1 MADTLQDVNHIHVLP
16 DFVQDGLD
24 YLPGDFLRD
33 KENLTTFLS
42 VYLNRLKAIDEM
54 LVKLSEGRLLANA
67 TYMNLDEIG
76 RQLGVDRNGM
86 GDDSYRAQITILLA
100 SASKHGTRPEVIQ
113 TLRQLFGDQNFT
125 TWKGENYRVD
135 IHVMSTCFKLEDLL
149 EEIKD
154 MLPLPTHLRLIES
167 YGRAFGFN
175 GDDDTFGF
183 SSVNADKTKTTQGGI
198 SRLVYTSDEENTGYI
213 MTVSVEDITVDAS
226 EIPPVGIIISISDA
240 VLTESADSVTISPLT
255 MAFGSS
261 IVGTPTASKL
271 VTISNDTDVNVTI
284 GTLTLPTGYSLAS
297 GSAQTGTVIAPRKT
311 ADVAIV
317 FNPQSVGIVSGNL
330 AITTIGHA
338 ASLTVALSGVG
349 EAAPVVGLQRL
360 VTSGNQFVT
369 TQTSEN
375 FRIKSVNWFG
385 MEGTNYTPH
394 GTWLGA
400 RYWKDIIDQIK
411 TFGFNTIRIPL
422 SGEVV
427 QNNPYPPTAAVDWEV
442 NSEFVGKT
450 ALEILD
456 LIIDYCNTKE
466 IYVILDHHR
475 RTAGDG
481 ADGSPVDGSYTL
493 SQWISS
499 WTKLATRYK
508 SAINVIGADVHN
520 EPHDLDWST
529 WASYA
534 EQAGNAI
541 HAVTTDWIIFVEGV
555 GQYNNVSY
563 WWGGQLQGVA
573 SRPVTLTQPNRVAYS
588 PHEYGQSVGSQ
599 SWLAYDNQ
607 TPPANWPSN
616 LYGVWEPM
624 WGYIFTQNIAPVWVG
639 EFGGHFGV
647 DGSGN
652 LTKPHATYEK
662 QWLSNLI
669 TYWNGDFNGDGVRD
683 LAAGKKGISYSYW
696 CYNPNSG
703 DTGGLVQDNWTT
715 PQTVKLNLLAPALS
729 D

>member
-16 DFVQDGLD
+16 DFVQDGVN
-24 YLPGDFLRD
+24 YLPGDFLRQ
-33 KENLTTFLS
+33 KENLVKFLGT
-42 VYLNRLKAIDEM
+42 YLERLRVIDEM
-54 LVKLSEGRLLANA
+54 LVNLSEGRLLANA
-67 TYMNLDEIG
+67 AYKNLDEIG

-86 GDDSYRAQITILLA
+86 SDDSYRASITILLA

-125 TWKGENYRVD
+125 TWKGDNYRID
-135 IHVMSTCFKLEDLL
+135 IHVMSTCFRLEDLL
-149 EEIKD
+149 QEIKD

-175 GDDDTFGF
+175 GDKDTFGF
-183 SSVNADKTKTTQGGI
+183 SSVNANKTTTTQGGI
-198 SRLVYTSDEENTGYI
+198 ARLVYTSDEENTGYI
-213 MTVSVEDITVDAS
+213 MTVTVDDITVNAS
-226 EIPPVGIIISISDA
+226 EVAPVGIVISISDA
-240 VLTESADSVTISPLT
+240 VLTESSDSVTIAPLSV
-255 MAFGSS
+255 AFGTAT
-261 IVGTPTASKL
+261 VGEPTASKL
-271 VTISNDTDVNVTI
+271 MTVNNNTDFTVTIA
-284 GTLTLPTGYSLAS
+284 TLTMPTGYTLAS
-297 GSAQTGTVIAPRKT
+297 GSAQVGTVIAPRKT
-311 ADVAIV
+311 ADIAVS
-317 FNPQSVGIVSGNL
+317 FNPQEVGNISGNMVV
-330 AITTIGHA
+330 TTTGQ
-338 ASLTVALSGVG
+338 ASTLRVLLSGVG
-349 EAAPVVGLQRL
+349 KAAPIVGLQRL

-369 TQTSEN
+369 TQSAEN

-385 MEGTNYTPH
+385 MEGLNFTPH
-394 GTWLGA
+394 GTWVGA

-427 QNNPYPPTAAVDWEV
+427 QNNPYPPNGAVDLEV
-442 NSEFVGKT
+442 NSEFVDKR

-456 LIIDYCNTKE
+456 LIIAYCNTQE

-475 RTAGDG
+475 RAAGTG
-481 ADGSPVDGSYTL
+481 ADGSPVDGSYNLTKWL
-493 SQWISS
+493 DT

-508 SAINVIGADVHN
+508 SAVNVIGADVHN
-520 EPHDLDWST
+520 EPHDLDWAT
-529 WASYA
+529 WAGYA

-555 GQYNNVSY
+555 GQYENVSY

-573 SRPVTLTQPNRVAYS
+573 TRPVTLTQPNRVAYS

-607 TPPANWPSN
+607 TPPVNWPNN
-616 LYGVWEPM
+616 LYGVWQPM
-624 WGYIFTQNIAPVWVG
+624 WGYIFTQNIAPLWVG

-647 DGSGN
+647 DGNGN
-652 LTKPHATYEK
+652 VTKPHATYEK
-662 QWLSNLI
+662 QWLNNLI
-669 TYWNGDFNGDGVRD
+669 KYWNGDFDGNGTKD

-696 CYNPNSG
+696 SYNPNSG
-703 DTGGLVQDNWTT
+703 DTGGLVEDDWVT
-715 PQTVKLNLLAPALS
+715 PQTVKLDLLAPALS